1 MHVSMRTLLP
11 TFTFKII
18 SSGSMVYQVLHGH
31 QVGMTTPILYVTKE
45 ATKVIQQDGGRVWD
59 PHPAL
64 TPRLAFSHWILS
76 KPKRNQLQI
85 PLVHSRCL
93 KSHVIE
99 RRYQATLQAPLED
112 GTSPCKRCIQR
123 D

>member
-11 TFTFKII
+11 TFTFKTI

-31 QVGMTTPILYVTKE
+31 QAGMTTPILYVTKE

-59 PHPAL
+59 RHPAL

-76 KPKRNQLQI
+76 KPKRNQLQ
-85 PLVHSRCL
+85 
-93 KSHVIE
+93 
-99 RRYQATLQAPLED
+99 TPLE
-112 GTSPCKRCIQR
+112 SSAFLVLKKSR
-123 D
+123 DRTEIPSRPASSLGGWDVSL